1 MILEDDD
8 PVTVERMLTF
18 LYTREYDDQAPAQI
32 EKPFNAPKI
41 VGSTL
46 EDDGH
51 KTSSFATAEVAET
64 AAVDGE
70 EADGDLSVPELT
82 RALINI
88 AVYAIA
94 EKYNLRDLKKA
105 AMTRCSS
112 QTWASW
118 PLDDLHIIAKEVYN
132 STPSS
137 DRGLR
142 DILICD
148 CAGHAEELTQQEDWI
163 SLIRMDADFGF
174 DLFQKMTEKHG
185 EAMIQLATRRLQALD
200 LLSEKSELQQENDE
214 LHQTIENFD
223 IQLDEAF
230 ETAKNMD
237 GCRHCPSCFDSYL
250 ERRGRSAGGGVKFVQ
265 RCKKCRTRHAL

>member
-1 MILEDDD
+1 MNLKDDD

-18 LYTREYDDQAPAQI
+18 LYTREYDDQAPALI
-32 EKPFNAPKI
+32 EKPFSTSKNA

-46 EDDGH
+46 EDHDH
-51 KTSSFATAEVAET
+51 KTSFLIAEIAET

-105 AMTRCSS
+105 AMTRCLS

-118 PLDDLHIIAKEVYN
+118 PLDDLHVIAKEVYS

-142 DILICD
+142 DKIICD
-148 CAGHAEELTQQEDWI
+148 CADHAEELTQQEDWI
-163 SLIRMDADFGF
+163 SLIKIDADFGF
-174 DLFQKMTEKHG
+174 DLFQKMTEKHV
-185 EAMIQLATRRLQALD
+185 EAMIELANRRLQAV
-200 LLSEKSELQQENDE
+200 ELRQENDE
-214 LHQTIENFD
+214 LHQTVENFD
-223 IQLDEAF
+223 TQLDEAF
-230 ETAKNMD
+230 ETAKDMD

-250 ERRGRSAGGGVKFVQ
+250 ERRGRSAAGSVKFVQ